1 MPYTDHRGRQ
11 APKSGYYAGNLPVGS
26 LVTWDPGVIE
36 TVELVEQMESR
47 TVVQFDTGREE
58 DIAASTIVWFDDP
71 YPLEEDDEDAPE
83 PWTWHEASLTL
94 RELHDD
100 LYGEPHA
107 SEMDLPQVHIQQ
119 PGTEGY

>member
-1 MPYTDHRGRQ
+1 MRNM
-11 APKSGYYAGNLPVGS
+11 KSSKKEINVPS
-26 LVTWDPGVIE
+26 I
-36 TVELVEQMESR
+36 Q
-47 TVVQFDTGREE
+47 
-58 DIAASTIVWFDDP
+58 
-71 YPLEEDDEDAPE
+71 EDDEDAPE